1 MFFPIRSIA
10 ASASASENGLARFD
24 TNASRAW
31 VKLSTPVSAVVL
43 GGTVR
48 VSARR
53 AGSMLYIR
61 VDNPVDDDTAPAASG
76 KGSGIGLTNVRQ
88 RLAGAYK
95 HEASIRWG
103 LADSGFGVE
112 IAMPAQTTGDGE

>member
-1 MFFPIRSIA
+1 MP
-10 ASASASENGLARFD
+10 E
-24 TNASRAW
+24 
-31 VKLSTPVSAVVL
+31 

-48 VSARR
+48 VGARR

-61 VDNPVDDDTAPAASG
+61 VDNPVDEDAPPAASGTVTG

-95 HEASIRWG
+95 HEASIHWG
-103 LADSGFGVE
+103 YNENGFGVE
-112 IAMPAQTTGDGE
+112 IAMPAQTTEGGE